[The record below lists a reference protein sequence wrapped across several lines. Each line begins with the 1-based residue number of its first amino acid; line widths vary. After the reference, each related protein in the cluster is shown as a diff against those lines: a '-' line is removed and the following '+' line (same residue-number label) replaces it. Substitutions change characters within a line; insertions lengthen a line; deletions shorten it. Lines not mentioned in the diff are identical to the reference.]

1 MRKAVIMSLDA
12 CFREDVPHFQGY
24 LKWLMENSAV
34 CTRVKTVYPA
44 LTYPAHTTLI
54 TGCDP
59 KEHGIGHNQPHQ
71 HGIPAEKRA
80 WYWDA
85 ADVKRESL
93 FTAVKRAGGQCAS
106 VLWPVTGK
114 HPHVKWNFPE
124 VLALPGESQVLKMLQ
139 YGTWPWVLSTELR
152 LGRQRASTK
161 EPHLSD
167 YGEVLCRDVIR
178 HHRPDLT
185 ALHMV
190 DVDEMRH
197 LHGVWSPEAL
207 AGLARME
214 ARVERIH
221 RELLTH
227 MPDALLIVV
236 SDHGQADVT
245 RDVCLT
251 DVLKTAGLGDLV
263 RVQSSGMTAYLYAG
277 PGGPEGLARVEAWL
291 RANLPQA
298 GASMVHTRCELDAM
312 GAADGPALGVTAAE
326 GVVFSDY
333 LPSAKREKATHG
345 FAPGHP
351 AEDCL
356 MMVHGRGIRKG
367 EVESMP
373 MRDVAPT
380 IAALMGVEM
389 HTCSGISHAADMM
402 K

>member
-1 MRKAVIMSLDA
+1 MRKAVILSLDA
-12 CFREDVPHFQGY
+12 CFREDAAHFDGY
-24 LKWLMENSAV
+24 LKQLMEESAV

-59 KEHGIGHNQPHQ
+59 AEHGIGHNQPHQ
-71 HGIPAEKRA
+71 PGVDAANRA

-85 ADVKRESL
+85 KHVQRPGL
-93 FTAVKRAGGQCAS
+93 FEAVHRAGGRCAS

-114 HPHVKWNFPE
+114 HPHIRWNFPE
-124 VLALPGESQVLKMLQ
+124 VVALPGESQVLKMLR
-139 YGTWPWVLSTELR
+139 YGTWPWVLSTEIR
-152 LGRQRASTK
+152 LGRQRVSTK

-167 YGEVLCRDVIR
+167 YGETLCRDVIR
-178 HHRPDLT
+178 RHQPDLT

-197 LHGVWSPEAL
+197 LHGVWSKEAMD
-207 AGLARME
+207 GLKRME
-214 ARVERIH
+214 QRVERIH
-221 RELLTH
+221 REMQRS

-251 DVLKTAGLGDLV
+251 DVLAAAGLGGLV
-263 RVQSSGMTAYLYAG
+263 QVQSSGMTAYVHAG
-277 PGGPEGLARVEAWL
+277 AGGQEGLARVEAWL
-291 RANLPQA
+291 RDHLAEA
-298 GASMVHTRCELDAM
+298 GAVKVDTRSELDAM
-312 GAADGPALGVTAAE
+312 GAAKGAALGVTAAE
-326 GVVFSDY
+326 GVVYSDF

-356 MMVHGRGIRKG
+356 LMVHGRGVRPG
-367 EVESMP
+367 EMESMP

-380 IAALMGVEM
+380 IAELMGISM
-389 HTCSGISHAADMM
+389 PGCSGISHAEAML